1 MNGRLV
7 IRVGG
12 GYMVIDEFIATY
24 AEVELQ
30 KMRAREEKGLD
41 PIPISD
47 DLSSPSGKSF
57 GSPKGSS
64 NLNKTTKSSTSAS
77 KSPGGNST
85 IKFTTSDASM
95 NGTLRTKQFTQ
106 DSIDRLRSSG
116 GARVIGSPK

>member
-30 KMRAREEKGLD
+30 KMRVREEKGLD
-41 PIPISD
+41 PVPQTD
-47 DLSSPSGKSF
+47 DFSPGKSF
-57 GSPKGSS
+57 GSPKVSS
-64 NLNKTTKSSTSAS
+64 QLNKTSKTNTSGS

-85 IKFTTSDASM
+85 IKFTASDSSM
-95 NGTLRTKQFTQ
+95 NGTLRAKNYTQ
-106 DSIDRLRSSG
+106 ERIDKLRASG
-116 GARVIGSPK
+116 AARVVGSPK

>member
-12 GYMVIDEFIATY
+12 GYMIIDEFISTY

-41 PIPISD
+41 PVPQVD
-47 DLSSPSGKSF
+47 DYSPGKSF
-57 GSPKGSS
+57 GSPRTSAQ
-64 NLNKTTKSSTSAS
+64 LNKTNKSSTVAT

-85 IKFTTSDASM
+85 TKFSASDASM
-95 NGTLRTKQFTQ
+95 NGTLRAQNYTQ
-106 DSIDRLRSSG
+106 ERIDKLRASG
-116 GARVIGSPK
+116 AARVIGSSK